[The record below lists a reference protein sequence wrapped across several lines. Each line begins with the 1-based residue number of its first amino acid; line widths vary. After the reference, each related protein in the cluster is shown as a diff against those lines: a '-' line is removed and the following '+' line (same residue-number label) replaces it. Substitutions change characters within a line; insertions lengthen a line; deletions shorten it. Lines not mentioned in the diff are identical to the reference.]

1 MGYGENREVGGK
13 IRTWGRFNQGSDAKC
28 FIKRG
33 IIAEA
38 VPIPVGLRQVVVLQT
53 RQVPSLFLYNMLRI
67 SFGFCSSHLETNY
80 RILMFVKRVET

>member
-28 FIKRG
+28 VIKRG

-67 SFGFCSSHLETNY
+67 SFGFCSSHLETND